1 MLEKRQEEITISNG
15 QVDELT
21 VLLEEGEAA
30 YKALYA
36 ERRTKEVARDETG
49 TEYRTVGDNIKA
61 VQFDIQETRKALELV
76 QEKIHQEELQDAE
89 LYTRGSEIRKS
100 LMQQFEI
107 DPENMEEVPIVPGL
121 EAFDMDTAR
130 SMVADLHRKIEALG
144 PLNLAAIEEYNATKE
159 RLDFLTQQ
167 RDDLIEAKENLDKT
181 IARMNRAARAR
192 FLDTFEEV
200 RRNFMRTFEALF
212 DGGEADL
219 RLEEGDPLEVGIEI
233 MARPQGKRL
242 QSIALLSG
250 GEQTMTAVSLLFS
263 IYQVSPS
270 PFCLLDELD
279 APLDESNINRF
290 IRVLKRFLDQ
300 SQFLIIT
307 HNKRTISMADT
318 LYGVTMQEH
327 GISKI
332 VSVKFQE
339 TERDEDIARGH
350 AAKPADSRRRATK
363 SKAAVEPGGE
373 SDVISMGK

>member
-21 VLLEEGEAA
+21 VLLEEGETA

-36 ERRTKEVARDETG
+36 ERRTKEVARDETA
-49 TEYRTVGDNIKA
+49 TEYRTIGDDIKA
-61 VQFDIQETRKALELV
+61 VQFDIQETRKALELM

-130 SMVADLHRKIEALG
+130 SMVADLQRKIEALG

-250 GEQTMTAVSLLFS
+250 GETALTATALLFA
-263 IYQVSPS
+263 IYLYKPS
-270 PFCLLDELD
+270 PFCIFDEVD
-279 APLDESNINRF
+279 APLDDANVRRF
-290 IRVLKRFLDQ
+290 AAAIRQFAEDT
-300 SQFLIIT
+300 QFLVVT
-307 HNKRTISMADT
+307 HNKRTMEAADY
-318 LYGVTMQEH
+318 LYGVTMEEP
-327 GISKI
+327 GMSKM
-332 VSVKFQE
+332 VSVRLE
-339 TERDEDIARGH
+339 GDHEDELEPASTEEFEEQV
-350 AAKPADSRRRATK
+350 S
-363 SKAAVEPGGE
+363 EL
-373 SDVISMGK
+373 